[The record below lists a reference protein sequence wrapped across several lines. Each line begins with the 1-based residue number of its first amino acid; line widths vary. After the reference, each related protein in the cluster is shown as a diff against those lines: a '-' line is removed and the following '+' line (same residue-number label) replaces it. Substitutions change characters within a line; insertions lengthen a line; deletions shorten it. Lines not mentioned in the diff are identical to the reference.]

1 MDKLKKVNIWRFVEG
16 LGLDLK
22 RKQLI
27 GKLIEEIMLAVL
39 KLVIFKMKR
48 IIQLLLMK
56 IIKLMLMFL
65 GVIPIPLMKL

>member
-27 GKLIEEIMLAVL
+27 GKLIEEIYE
-39 KLVIFKMKR
+39 FY
-48 IIQLLLMK
+48 
-56 IIKLMLMFL
+56 
-65 GVIPIPLMKL
+65 